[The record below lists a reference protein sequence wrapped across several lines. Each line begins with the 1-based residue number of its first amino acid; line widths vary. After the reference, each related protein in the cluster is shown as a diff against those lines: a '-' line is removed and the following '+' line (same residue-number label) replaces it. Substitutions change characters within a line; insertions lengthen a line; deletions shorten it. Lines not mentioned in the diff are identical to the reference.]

1 MKIRFTWQTVLIT
14 LAVLLFVII
23 KFSML
28 TYRFGDGNAYFYM
41 AKHLWSGLWPYRDYF
56 LADPP
61 GQVLLLAPLSGII
74 GHHYL
79 ILQALPVIFEAVSAV
94 LIYLI
99 LKRNDVKLAYLAP
112 VVYLTSF
119 TVLSTSDYATGAQLT
134 MMLVLLGVYWGMTER
149 PKLSGIVWALAILV
163 KLYAIPLALGYLVYL
178 IYEKKFAEIKQI
190 IVSGLITGAVVL
202 APGLL
207 MAPKAMIRDVIVHQF
222 HRTSGTVKSDIF
234 GFFIVKEWLWLIL
247 ALFGS
252 IVTRQR
258 WPLFITILMLGFL
271 LIFKDVYYLYLL
283 TLWPWI
289 VMLIIMLADWMWQE
303 LEDKNIFVYWATL
316 AVGLGFVIYSAT
328 GYFGG
333 YANVGRF
340 TNAQEIADT
349 VKSLPEQKPVY
360 GSHEVAPLVALLSDK
375 EIFGNYI
382 DTNTQTFASG
392 AQDMTVISTKAA
404 QEGVFLMSRV
414 TDYPDQKIYNIGIEQ
429 YISPELFIK
438 VCKEAVNLPST
449 SNEADN
455 KLKVFSCKE

>member
-1 MKIRFTWQTVLIT
+1 MKIRFSWQTILIA
-14 LAVLLFVII
+14 LVVLLFVII

-28 TYRFGDGNAYFYM
+28 SYRFGDGNAYFYM

-61 GQVLLLAPLSGII
+61 GQVLLMAPLAGII
-74 GHHYL
+74 GHNYI
-79 ILQALPVIFEAVSAV
+79 ILQALPVVFEAISAV

-99 LKRNDVKLAYLAP
+99 LKRSDIKLAYLAP
-112 VVYLTSF
+112 VVYLASF

-134 MMLVLLGVYWGMTER
+134 MMLVLLGVYWGMAER
-149 PKLSGIVWALAILV
+149 PKLSGVVWALAILV
-163 KLYAIPLALGYLVYL
+163 KLYALPLALGYLVYL
-178 IYEKKFAEIKQI
+178 IYEKKFADIKQI
-190 IVSGLITGAVVL
+190 ILSGLITGLLVL

-222 HRTSGTVKSDIF
+222 NRNSGTVKSDIF

-289 VMLIIMLADWMWQE
+289 VMLIIMLIDWMWQE
-303 LEDKNIFVYWATL
+303 LEDRNIFVYWATL
-316 AVGLGFVIYSAT
+316 AVGGGFVIYSAF

-333 YANVGRF
+333 YANTGRF
-340 TNAQEIADT
+340 TNAQELADA
-349 VKSLPEQKPVY
+349 VESLPEQKPIY

-375 EIFGNYI
+375 ELFGNYI

-392 AQDMTVISTKAA
+392 AQDMTAISAKAA
-404 QEGVFLMSRV
+404 KEGIFLMARV
-414 TDYPDQKIYNIGIEQ
+414 TDYPSQQVFNIGIEQ

-438 VCKEAVNLPST
+438 ACKEVIDKPST

-455 KLKVFSCKE
+455 KLKVFGCKE